1 MKRILAMLM
10 LVGCGKDDPA
20 PTDDPKQSTAGN
32 EQDETQKPTED
43 PADGT
48 TVAPEETNPP
58 LTQVYWV
65 WAEGG
70 LNVRSGPG
78 KTYEATIYR
87 DADDA
92 HYKNNPQAYVIEKRN
107 VTFHDYLPVKMAPGG
122 GFAISFE
129 EK

>member
-1 MKRILAMLM
+1 MAGDRR
-10 LVGCGKDDPA
+10 VKDV
-20 PTDDPKQSTAGN
+20 QVL
-32 EQDETQKPTED
+32 QK
-43 PADGT
+43 DGT
-48 TVAPEETNPP
+48 YAPLDPE
-58 LTQVYWV
+58 
-65 WAEGG
+65 
-70 LNVRSGPG
+70 

-92 HYKNNPQAYVIEKRN
+92 HYKENPQAYVIEKRN

>member
-1 MKRILAMLM
+1 MAADLPEHYAQFMDALQFIKDVDIDWIQSKYLLAEPGEY
-10 LVGCGKDDPA
+10 VVIARQGKKDGQWFCGGV
-20 PTDDPKQSTAGN
+20 TDDNARTLEVPLQFL
-32 EQDETQKPTED
+32 D
-43 PADGT
+43 P
-48 TVAPEETNPP
+48 E
-58 LTQVYWV
+58 
-65 WAEGG
+65 
-70 LNVRSGPG
+70 

-107 VTFHDYLPVKMAPGG
+107 VTFHDYLPIKMAAGG